1 MIRYF
6 LPGSVWVVAM
16 WLLFLTPVNE
26 PVHRLVAYIP
36 ARSMI
41 YCVLFMGFSH
51 LWLGGLKKQLK
62 YESLRRNAFYI
73 VPSVAVIM
81 MIGGE
86 LVGFISG
93 IGVGITTWNILFE
106 SIGTVLGILS
116 FRLLYHQCY

>member
-6 LPGSVWVVAM
+6 LPGLVWVVAM

-26 PVHRLVAYIP
+26 PVHRLVAGIP

-73 VPSVAVIM
+73 VPGIAAIM
-81 MIGGE
+81 IIGSE
-86 LVGFISG
+86 LVTFISG
-93 IGVGITTWNILFE
+93 ASCGIIAWNILFE
-106 SIGTVLGILS
+106 IVGTVLGILS